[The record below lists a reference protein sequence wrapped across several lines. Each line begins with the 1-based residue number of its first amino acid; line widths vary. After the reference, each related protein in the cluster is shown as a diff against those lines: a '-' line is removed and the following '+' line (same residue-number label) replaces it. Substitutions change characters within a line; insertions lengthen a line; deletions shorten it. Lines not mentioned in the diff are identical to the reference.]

1 MKRDE
6 GLLLGV
12 LLLSALPSAP
22 CFSTGGVLLRSPAFI
37 MQMQQQ
43 DAQNPSRTAL
53 AVTRRVLLQGAAA
66 FALTTGSVANAQPQ
80 VGWGEPKNSGVVKWG
95 GGFENPLSNQ
105 GDEFTAEVVNPRG
118 TSVFITVR
126 KPSSKWKFSTNTG
139 IAIQDYQ
146 TTESAYVVVAPAEKL
161 EARALLDKVFDI
173 NGRCPPERRV
183 SGH

>member
-80 VGWGEPKNSGVVKWG
+80 VGWGEPKN
-95 GGFENPLSNQ
+95 
-105 GDEFTAEVVNPRG
+105 
-118 TSVFITVR
+118 
-126 KPSSKWKFSTNTG
+126 
-139 IAIQDYQ
+139 
-146 TTESAYVVVAPAEKL
+146 
-161 EARALLDKVFDI
+161 
-173 NGRCPPERRV
+173 RRV
-183 SGH
+183 PFSHHLCSVPPRKAFAHLVPLALISDLWPTHDLPRHQDRLG